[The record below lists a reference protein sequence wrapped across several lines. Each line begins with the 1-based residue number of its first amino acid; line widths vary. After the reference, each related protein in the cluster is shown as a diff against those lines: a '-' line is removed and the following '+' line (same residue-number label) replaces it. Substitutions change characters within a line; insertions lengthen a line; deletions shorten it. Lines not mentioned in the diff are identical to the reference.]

1 MGEVMGVMDDAMMGV
16 MGAMG
21 VMVGMIGMV
30 GVMVGMVGVMG
41 VMMGIVSVMGVMM
54 GVMGVMTGMVGMVG
68 VTGVMVGMVGVMGV
82 MVGMV
87 GVTGVMVGMVA
98 VSMTASETTMI
109 VVTNEGMAI
118 MATVVAITVAM
129 GPKYVRVIGG
139 GHRLRMLTSMDE
151 NRHHQRLI
159 TTTRTLVIITMTK
172 GQTVVATLSAKI
184 TRRTAVAMAIVA
196 LTTSGMPA
204 MTTGCVMNTGATMST
219 NRQSRASGLRLLLEG

>member
-1 MGEVMGVMDDAMMGV
+1 MGVMDDAMMGV

-21 VMVGMIGMV
+21 VMVGMM
-30 GVMVGMVGVMG
+30 GMVGVMG
-41 VMMGIVSVMGVMM
+41 VMVGIVSVMGVMM
-54 GVMGVMTGMVGMVG
+54 GVMGVMTGMVGMVS
-68 VTGVMVGMVGVMGV
+68 VVGVMVG

-118 MATVVAITVAM
+118 MATIVAITVAM